1 MIVWSQL
8 GFLETA
14 QPLMSNLFLLSDTQF
29 PHQENTDV
37 NHLSH
42 RLVKI

>member
-1 MIVWSQL
+1 MIVWRQL

-14 QPLMSNLFLLSDTQF
+14 QPLMSDLFLLSETQF

-37 NHLSH
+37 KYLSH
-42 RLVKI
+42 RLVEI